1 MKHLGIMN
9 FDLSPSQRDLLSQAE
24 KACQAI
30 RPLEDHAYL
39 SRAINDKVVAVLSK
53 FNLLGVPIDE
63 RFGGLGAD
71 TLSFTLVMQRMGK
84 ESASLRTFLSA
95 HICLGQQ
102 TIQQW
107 GSEEHKRKILPQST
121 KGQKI
126 LCFALD
132 EESTCSDPESMQSMY
147 EARGKGKGFI
157 LTGTKMW
164 VANAGIAD
172 MIIAVA
178 KNKKTGHYSAF
189 VIDRKAKGI
198 IVEEEPH
205 RIGMHS
211 VSIGRIHFKQVQIP
225 QEALIGQEG
234 SGLHIAYS
242 ALLNERLS
250 IAAGCVGAMEDCL
263 FEATMHAKTR
273 MAFGKEIGKH
283 QLVQRHLAVMGTNT
297 EAVKWM
303 LYRTAVESQ
312 HYAEHP
318 SDKFLPYI
326 EGLVAKAKW
335 HATTSAQDSARRS
348 MQILGEY
355 GYTLKSRSCRH
366 FADLC
371 GAGIHQ
377 GSNEILQQKIAL
389 SILGEEFKAF
399 R

>member
-1 MKHLGIMN
+1 MN

-39 SRAINDKVVAVLSK
+39 SRVVNDKVVAVLAK

-63 RFGGLGAD
+63 RYGGLGAD
-71 TLSFTLVMQRMGK
+71 TLSFTLVMQRIGK
-84 ESASLRTFLSA
+84 ESASLRAFLSA

-107 GSEEHKRKILPQST
+107 GSEEHKRKILPATT

-132 EESTCSDPESMQSMY
+132 EESACSDPESMQSTY
-147 EARGKGKGFI
+147 EARGKGKGYI
-157 LTGTKMW
+157 LTGSKMW
-164 VANAGIAD
+164 VVNAGICD
-172 MIIAVA
+172 TIIAVLR
-178 KNKKTGHYSAF
+178 NKKTNQYSAF
-189 VIDRKAKGI
+189 VVDRKAKGI
-198 IVEEEPH
+198 SIEEEPH

-225 QEALIGQEG
+225 QESLLGQEG

-263 FEATMHAKTR
+263 SEATQHAKTR

-283 QLVQRHLAVMGTNT
+283 QLIQRHLAIMGTNA
-297 EAVKWM
+297 EAAKWM
-303 LYRTAVESQ
+303 LYRTAVEKQ

-335 HATTSAQDSARRS
+335 YTTTTSQDSARRA
-348 MQILGEY
+348 MQILGEQ

-366 FADLC
+366 FADLSS
-371 GAGIHQ
+371 AGIHQ
-377 GSNEILQQKIAL
+377 GSNEILQQKIAV